1 MPKLKSRPFLPR
13 PDDPAILERIRD
25 AIIKGHPLRTAATL
39 AGLHEDTAYG
49 WRSRGRADLETWDGE
64 RELSSHA
71 RFVLMLKEA
80 EAACLDRCL
89 DPVED
94 QIAKGNWVTGMTL
107 AERRFPQEFGRSQR
121 IEIES
126 KNISD
131 NVSLPALPEQQL
143 LALLQD
149 KLASGQKL
157 LPPPPNG

>member
-1 MPKLKSRPFLPR
+1 MPKLKTRPFLPR
-13 PDDPAILERIRD
+13 PDDPDILERIRD
-25 AIIKGHPLRTAATL
+25 AITKGHPLRTAATL

-49 WRSRGRADLETWDGE
+49 WRSRGRADLDAWDGE
-64 RELSSHA
+64 SELSSHG

-121 IEIES
+121 VQVES
-126 KNISD
+126 VTITAA
-131 NVSLPALPEQQL
+131 LPAVAEKEL
-143 LALLQD
+143 LALLQA
-149 KLASGQKL
+149 KLASGRKL
-157 LPPPPNG
+157 LS